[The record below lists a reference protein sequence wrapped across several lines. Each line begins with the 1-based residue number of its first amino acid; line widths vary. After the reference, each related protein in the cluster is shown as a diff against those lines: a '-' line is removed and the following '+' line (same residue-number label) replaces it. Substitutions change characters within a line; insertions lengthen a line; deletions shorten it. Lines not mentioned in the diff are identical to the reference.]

1 MPMWLVR
8 CQPVHVAHW
17 GTYITTPVVSDQN
30 AVESCPQKYA
40 IFKAIRTWEDARR
53 ADAFPADLKKLLRDP
68 AYDWHIE
75 ANPDGG
81 WKLYQ
86 SLKGEA
92 VKTYKYL
99 LDKP

>member
-17 GTYITTPVVSDQN
+17 GTYIATPVVSDQN

-92 VKTYKYL
+92 VKTYEL
-99 LDKP
+99 SAR